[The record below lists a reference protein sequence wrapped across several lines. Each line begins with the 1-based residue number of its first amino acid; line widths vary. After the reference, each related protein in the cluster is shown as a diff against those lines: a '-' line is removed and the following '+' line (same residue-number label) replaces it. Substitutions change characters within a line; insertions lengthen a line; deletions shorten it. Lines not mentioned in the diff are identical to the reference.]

1 MMEDDKLKNMTKEE
15 LIDELNK
22 TYAAIL
28 RGEHPKYAIMQLRQ
42 ELKKRLELEKRH
54 D

>member
-1 MMEDDKLKNMTKEE
+1 MEEDKLKNMTKEE

-28 RGEHPKYAIMQLRQ
+28 RGEYPKYTITQLR
-42 ELKKRLELEKRH
+42 EELERRH